1 MQERKMTRFR
11 FLAAAVIL
19 SAAIATPAFAQPVI
33 QEPGNF
39 AFFYPNGDLGIGSK
53 WPSEAMTS
61 PAARN
66 SDSLARLRGAAM
78 SHAIPAKRSHPIK
91 AY

>member
-1 MQERKMTRFR
+1 MTRLR

-61 PAARN
+61 PAARD
-66 SDSLARLRGAAM
+66 SDSMARLRGATM
-78 SHAIPAKRSHPIK
+78 SHRLPARRSQSVK

>member
-1 MQERKMTRFR
+1 MTRFR

-19 SAAIATPAFAQPVI
+19 AAAIATPAFAQPAI

-39 AFFYPNGDLGIGSK
+39 AFFYPNGDLGIGSQ

-61 PAARN
+61 QAARN
-66 SDSLARLRGAAM
+66 SDSMARLRGATM
-78 SHAIPAKRSHPIK
+78 SHPLPARRSQPVK

>member
-1 MQERKMTRFR
+1 MTGLR

-53 WPSEAMTS
+53 WPSEAMTAS
-61 PAARN
+61 AARN
-66 SDSLARLRGAAM
+66 SDSMARLRSAAM
-78 SHAIPAKRSHPIK
+78 PHPRRAKRSQPVK

>member
-1 MQERKMTRFR
+1 MTRFR

-53 WPSEAMTS
+53 WPSAAMAS
-61 PAARN
+61 SAARN
-66 SDSLARLRGAAM
+66 SDSMARLRGASM
-78 SHAIPAKRSHPIK
+78 SHAHPARRSHPIK

>member
-1 MQERKMTRFR
+1 MTRFR

-53 WPSEAMTS
+53 WPSEAMAS
-61 PAARN
+61 SAARN
-66 SDSLARLRGAAM
+66 SDSMARLRGESR
-78 SHAIPAKRSHPIK
+78 SHAHPARRSHPIK

>member
-1 MQERKMTRFR
+1 MTRFR

-53 WPSEAMTS
+53 WPSGAMTS
-61 PAARN
+61 SAARD
-66 SDSLARLRGAAM
+66 SDSMARFRGATM
-78 SHAIPAKRSHPIK
+78 SHRLPAKRSQPVK